1 MNQYHDGDQMT
12 GRFRE
17 QNYDERYMYASPYPQ
32 YPHAYTSPGF
42 PASGGS
48 YGTSYP
54 AHFSHTPQFVV
65 NEHTFSKTDQQF
77 YKQGNNQRIDEAV
90 EKKLV
95 FDVGTSPENP
105 EVEVQTDPDY
115 AEMFS
120 DKQIQPEFE
129 IRRIPE
135 QPSFIPSP
143 SKYDTQNRSSS
154 MNIDAVTRG
163 WIDALQL
170 LDSGDYQS
178 AYETIILTGKVSLQ
192 INIGDDIY
200 LLRLVSLTGPVVKH
214 LHPKTAAVVV
224 KKLNQIIR

>member
-1 MNQYHDGDQMT
+1 MT

-17 QNYDERYMYASPYPQ
+17 QNYDDRYIYASPYPQ
-32 YPHAYTSPGF
+32 AYGSPGF
-42 PASGGS
+42 PASAGS
-48 YGTSYP
+48 YGTAYP
-54 AHFSHTPQFVV
+54 SQFPHTPQFMM
-65 NEHTFSKTDQQF
+65 NEHTFSKTDQHF
-77 YKQGNNQRIDEAV
+77 YKQGGHHQIDEAV

-115 AEMFS
+115 AGIYI
-120 DKQIQPEFE
+120 DKQIQPEFDLQ
-129 IRRIPE
+129 RTRE
-135 QPSFIPSP
+135 QPSFNPSP
-143 SKYDTQNRSSS
+143 SKNDSQYCSSS

-170 LDSGDYQS
+170 LDSGDYQA
-178 AYETIILTGKVSLQ
+178 AYEAILST
-192 INIGDDIY
+192 GDDIY

-214 LHPKTAAVVV
+214 LHPKTAATVV